1 MLTDLRGGDV
11 MSNRNDST
19 EKAGICSKNRKM
31 VKQRS
36 RRWWVRCLLPVTGFF
51 ALVWFLVRVIPKPSR
66 ATYPCQR
73 VAFPLASGFV
83 IWLLGLSV
91 SALAFRKAKYYFA
104 RSRYVIACLCIA
116 VSITAAFFAISLGN
130 EKTVLAAD
138 PTPNIPIGV
147 AKGANP
153 GRVVWVHDANST
165 DWDGPGMGNGYWWES
180 NNTDMA
186 AVDRMMTRTIRSLA
200 GESNISQAWDKL
212 FRYFNQTHGKGDIGY
227 QDGEKITI
235 KVNLVGCI
243 GAPDWS
249 GVNPDTYDLDPAY
262 GKMDYMNTSP
272 QMMLALLRQLVEV
285 VGVNES
291 DISIGDTLCFFPNQY
306 YNFLHDEFPDVNYLD
321 CKGGDAEHPRTA
333 VQWSDTRVYW
343 SCLSYPNSYDPDF
356 VPVSYFEA
364 DYLINMA
371 NFKSHASAA
380 VTLCGKNHYG
390 SLIRGPM
397 NYQYG
402 FSSSCYDLHTDL
414 PEFRPGM
421 GYYRTLVDL
430 MGHSHIGAKTLLYL
444 IDGLYAGHHPYDNW
458 PTKLTPAPFNN
469 DWSSSLFASQDP
481 VAIDSVCFDFLWW
494 EPGWDVDTHMS
505 GGDDYLHEAAEANN
519 PDSGTFYDPDH
530 SGDVTRLESLGV
542 HEHWNDAASK
552 QYTRNLETGNG
563 IELLSL
569 KGLIPGDFDND
580 DDVDINDLTI
590 FIDAWLSQKGGDSWN
605 YVCEISETRDDVIDW
620 KDFAAFAKNWQKGL

>member
-1 MLTDLRGGDV
+1 
-11 MSNRNDST
+11 MSNRNDSS
-19 EKAGICSKNRKM
+19 EKAGICSKSRKIVKKRNRH
-31 VKQRS
+31 R
-36 RRWWVRCLLPVTGFF
+36 WVRYLLPVTGFF

-116 VSITAAFFAISLGN
+116 VSIAAAFFAISLGN
-130 EKTVLAAD
+130 EKTVMAAD
-138 PTPNIPIGV
+138 PTPNVPIGV

-165 DWDGPGMGNGYWWES
+165 DWDGSGMGDGYWWES
-180 NNTDMA
+180 DNTDMA
-186 AVDRMMTRTIRSLA
+186 AVDRMMSRSIRALA
-200 GESNISQAWDKL
+200 GEPGSVEAWDKI
-212 FRYFNQTHGKGDIGY
+212 FRYFNQAHGKGDIGY
-227 QDGEKITI
+227 QPGEKITI

-243 GAPDWS
+243 WFEPNVDT
-249 GVNPDTYDLDPAY
+249 DTYDLIT
-262 GKMDYMNTSP
+262 KMDYMNTSP
-272 QMMLALLRQLVEV
+272 QMMLALLRQLVYV
-285 VGVNES
+285 VEVNEA
-291 DISIGDTLCFFPNQY
+291 DIAIGDTLCYFPNQY
-306 YNFLHDEFPDVNYLD
+306 YDICHDEFPNVRYLD
-321 CKGGDAEHPRTA
+321 YAGGNEEHERTA
-333 VQWSDTRVYW
+333 VQQSSTPMYW
-343 SCLSYPNSYDPDF
+343 SSHPSGSQDYI
-356 VPVSYFEA
+356 PVSYAEA
-364 DYLINMA
+364 DYIINMA
-371 NFKSHASAA
+371 NFKSHTMGA

-390 SLIRGPM
+390 SLVRWPAQSG
-397 NYQYG
+397 Y
-402 FSSSCYDLHTDL
+402 YDLHDAL
-414 PEFRPGM
+414 PSESGGM
-421 GYYRTLVDL
+421 GQYRTLVDL
-430 MGHSHIGAKTLLYL
+430 MGHPHIGGKTLLYL
-444 IDGLYAGHHPYDNW
+444 IDGLYAGEHPVDNQ
-458 PTKLTPAPFNN
+458 PTKMTMAPFNG
-469 DWSSSLFASQDP
+469 DWSSSLFVSQDP
-481 VAIDSVCFDFLWW
+481 VAIDSAAFDFLWAEAG
-494 EPGWDVDTHMS
+494 EPGTGWSNVARSIS

-530 SGDVTRLESLGV
+530 SGDVTRLETLGV
-542 HEHWNDAASK
+542 HEHWNNDTDK

-590 FIDAWLSQKGGDSWN
+590 FIDAWLSQKGGGNWN